1 MGAWQCVA
9 KPQLSPPTATEEGD
23 VSRQDVSRIVE
34 LTMLGALLALNLAQV
49 WTIGIRENLL
59 SFALPGALLGLLFA
73 IVTRRRV

>member
-1 MGAWQCVA
+1 M
-9 KPQLSPPTATEEGD
+9 EEGD
-23 VSRQDVSRIVE
+23 VSRQDVSRIAV

-59 SFALPGALLGLLFA
+59 TFALPGALLGLLFA